1 MGNSGSSL
9 QTCLNAVC
17 NGRSGCVGYPSDP
30 LYQISWVKPYNLD
43 IPVTPVAVIRPNTAK
58 DVAGIVKCAAA
69 NDVKVQAKSGGH
81 SYGYLTMDV
90 ITGVGGTNGEIAIDM
105 VNFQGF
111 SMNETTWQATIG
123 SGTRLGDVTKR
134 LHGAGGRA
142 IAHGVCPGVGIGGH
156 ATIGGLGP
164 MSRMWGSCLD
174 HVVGVEVV
182 TADGSIRRASSTEN
196 SDLFWALKGAGAG
209 FGIITEFVVRT
220 HPEPGS
226 VVQFTYTIT
235 VGSQA
240 DIVPSFKAWQDLV
253 VDPDLDRRFG
263 TEFIMEP
270 LGCIIT
276 GTFYGTQA
284 EFNATGIPAKLPK
297 GGKLGLTINNWV
309 ASLVQDAENEALYLT
324 DTPTAFYSKSL
335 AFRPEDAIPEAQ
347 IRDLFKWIDGAT
359 KGTLL
364 WFVIFDATGGAVND
378 VAANATA
385 YPHRDKFMFYQ
396 SYAVGFPPLP
406 RATRDF
412 LAGVHSRIL
421 AALPVGADA
430 APHTT
435 YAGYVDPALTDG
447 PQEYWGSNLPQ
458 LELVKRTWDAADLFS
473 NPQSVR
479 PASAA

>member
-1 MGNSGSSL
+1 
-9 QTCLNAVC
+9 
-17 NGRSGCVGYPSDP
+17 
-30 LYQISWVKPYNLD
+30 
-43 IPVTPVAVIRPNTAK
+43 
-58 DVAGIVKCAAA
+58 
-69 NDVKVQAKSGGH
+69 
-81 SYGYLTMDV
+81 MDV

-156 ATIGGLGP
+156 ATIVGSFPTPSAESIRRADKGIYLQGGLGP

-196 SDLFWALKGAGAG
+196 SDLFWVGTAGLFFSLFSLRRILLTQGLIQQALKGAGAG

-276 GTFYGTQA
+276 GTFYGTQD
-284 EFNATGIPAKLPK
+284 EFNATGIPAKLPQ

-364 WFVIFDATGGAVND
+364 WFVIFDATGGAVSD

-430 APHTT
+430 AAHTT